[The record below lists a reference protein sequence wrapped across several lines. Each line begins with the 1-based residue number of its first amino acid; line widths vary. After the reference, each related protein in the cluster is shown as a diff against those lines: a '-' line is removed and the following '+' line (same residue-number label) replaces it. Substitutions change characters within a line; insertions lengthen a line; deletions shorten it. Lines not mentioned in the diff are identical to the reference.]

1 MVVTRIIV
9 TAGVSAALYLFAS
22 CEYRPVYLNKSEY
35 PVLPSSK
42 RTEQRRDRGER
53 DPVYEER
60 MFWGNYGG
68 PGDLGGR
75 PVDELDRLFYE
86 HDLAYTQGVR
96 MRELM
101 EADRELVRK
110 LKALDPAKLSSD
122 ANAYRKRAILFF
134 KLPVSRWI
142 GKPSDVLLRTKRG
155 PAVIW
160 TDEK

>member
-9 TAGVSAALYLFAS
+9 TAGIAAAFFLSSS

-35 PVLPSSK
+35 PTLPSSK
-42 RTEQRRDRGER
+42 RTEQRRARGER

-68 PGDLGGR
+68 PGDLGGQ
-75 PVDELDRLFYE
+75 PVDEMDRLFYE

-96 MRELM
+96 MQELL
-101 EADRELVRK
+101 EADRELVRQ
-110 LKALDPAKLSSD
+110 LTALDPATLSPEAD
-122 ANAYRKRAILFF
+122 AYRKRAILFF

-142 GKPSDVLLRTKRG
+142 GKPGDVLLRTKRG

-160 TDEK
+160 TDEN